1 MFRPLLAFVLALT
14 TLGAPLA
21 AEACEATCAA
31 RDAGAPMSHHSCH
44 HQDTSQ
50 PGATIAAIHVC
61 GHEAGLPTALE
72 RTHHVVVMPAVAS
85 AVMLP
90 APAARAFDIGT
101 APLDSSSPTSLNLIS
116 QLRV

>member
-1 MFRPLLAFVLALT
+1 MFRPLLALVVALAT
-14 TLGAPLA
+14 VGAPLA

-44 HQDTSQ
+44 HEAATQ
-50 PGATIAAIHVC
+50 PGATVAAIHLC

-72 RTHHVVVMPAVAS
+72 RTHHVVVMPAVAF
-85 AVMLP
+85 AVML
-90 APAARAFDIGT
+90 APAAQAFDIGT
-101 APLDSSSPTSLNLIS
+101 ASLDSSPPTSLNLIS